1 VGYYGLD
8 SNEVNVLDAA
18 SPIEVMFGP
27 MSYSESYLPA
37 VLKAATK
44 RGITA

>member
-1 VGYYGLD
+1 MRRKAQDLYGLD

-27 MSYSESYLPA
+27 MSVSERASL
-37 VLKAATK
+37 LE
-44 RGITA
+44 